1 MHPILV
7 DWGPVVIPAW
17 HAFYV
22 LGAIGTFLLLL
33 QLGRL
38 HDSQIPRHEL
48 ARLYVVAYV
57 AGYFG
62 ARLLSIFVEEPEV
75 QGVSAVLASLFR
87 FGPMTFYGGA
97 IFAFVFGTLYVKIR
111 GLPLANV
118 IDLAIPSGLL
128 GLAIGR
134 VGCFLNGD
142 DFGKAAPLVDGV
154 APIWAVTFPNL
165 KDGVARYPVQLME
178 TALALAVVVLLCR
191 TFVRL
196 RLAFRPGFIGFL
208 GIVAYAVF
216 RFGLEFIRD
225 DFRGEAFG
233 TGLSTSQ
240 FISLVVLLLCGLTI
254 PSWVAAVRSKA

>member
-1 MHPILV
+1 MHPILF

-22 LGAIGTFLLLL
+22 LGATCTFLLLL
-33 QLGRL
+33 KLGRL

-75 QGVSAVLASLFR
+75 QGAAAVLSALFR

-97 IFAFVFGTLYVKIR
+97 VMAFVVGTLYVKVR
-111 GLPLANV
+111 GLPFANLV
-118 IDLAIPSGLL
+118 DLAIPAGLL

-142 DFGKAAPLVDGV
+142 DYGKAVPLTDGAAPF
-154 APIWAVTFPNL
+154 WAVTFPNL
-165 KDGVARYPVQLME
+165 QDGIARYPVQLME
-178 TALALAVVVLLCR
+178 TALALVVVILLCR
-191 TFVRL
+191 AFVRL
-196 RLAFRPGFIGFL
+196 RLAFKPGFIGFL
-208 GIVAYAVF
+208 GILSYAVF
-216 RFGLEFIRD
+216 RFGLEFVRD

-240 FISLVVLLLCGLTI
+240 FISLLVLLVCGLTI